1 MEIPRPTAPVAAEGF
16 FPDLAGPRVNGTL
29 NVEPAAVAF
38 AAPGRAA
45 FRLPLD
51 GLEIRVS
58 GIQQE
63 ILLLSHPGQP
73 GVALS
78 APTAALVSHPQLLAH
93 PAVAKQLKSA
103 RGEERRGRMIV
114 PGCIGFVLL
123 LLVALW
129 LIWDPLVAWVTDQIP
144 YSVEETLGEMVFT
157 SIEAQSPTLKD
168 ENLDQRLE
176 ALAAPLAA
184 AARREGRTLDFHLVD
199 DPSLNAFAVPGGNVV
214 IHSGLIAA
222 AQRPEELL
230 GVVAHEIAH
239 VTERHSLR
247 QLVGS
252 AGLWAVFQTLFG
264 DFSGLA
270 GTVAEGGYQLL
281 TLSFSR
287 EQELEADAVGFATL
301 VEAKI
306 DPSGL
311 GDFFD
316 RIEKET
322 AAAGAAGVDSALSFL
337 STHPVTA
344 DRKNLLQQKL
354 KDLPPGSYAPVAI
367 DFAAFQQ
374 EVLAASPDTRA
385 ALEKKKEAAR

>member
-1 MEIPRPTAPVAAEGF
+1 MEIPSSKPPIAADGF
-16 FPDLAGPRVNGTL
+16 FPDLPGQRLNGTL
-29 NVEPAAVAF
+29 SVEPTAVVF

-45 FRLPLD
+45 VRLPLD
-51 GLEIRVS
+51 GLELRVS

-73 GVALS
+73 GVAIS
-78 APTAALVSHPQLLAH
+78 AATAALVSHPQLVAH
-93 PAVAKQLKSA
+93 PAVAKQLGAA
-103 RGEERRGRMIV
+103 RGQERRGRMIL
-114 PGCIGFVLL
+114 PGCIGFALF

-129 LIWDPLVAWVTDQIP
+129 LLWDPLVAWVTDQIP
-144 YSVEETLGEMVFT
+144 YSVEETLGELVFT

-168 ENLDQRLE
+168 DNLDRQLE
-176 ALAAPLAA
+176 ALAAPLVA

-199 DPSLNAFAVPGGNVV
+199 DPSLNAFAVPGGHVV
-214 IHSGLIAA
+214 IHSGLVAA

-247 QLVGS
+247 QMVGS

-270 GTVAEGGYQLL
+270 GTVAEGGYRLL

-311 GDFFD
+311 SDFFD

-322 AAAGAAGVDSALSFL
+322 ADAGAAGVESTLSFL

-344 DRKNLLQQKL
+344 DRKNLLQEKL
-354 KDLPPGSYAPVAI
+354 KALPPGSYAPVAI

-374 EVLAASPDTRA
+374 AVLAASPDTR
-385 ALEKKKEAAR
+385 KAREDKGKAP

>member
-1 MEIPRPTAPVAAEGF
+1 METPRPPAPLEADGF
-16 FPDLAGPRVNGTL
+16 FPDLPGQRLAGTL
-29 NVEPAAVAF
+29 SVEPGAIVFVAA
-38 AAPGRAA
+38 GRGSV
-45 FRLPLD
+45 RLPLD

-78 APTAALVSHPQLLAH
+78 AKTVELVAHPHLLAH
-93 PAVAKQLKSA
+93 PGVAKQLAAA
-103 RGEERRGRMIV
+103 RGEERRGRMIL
-114 PGCIGFVLL
+114 PGCIGFVLF
-123 LLVALW
+123 LLVTLW
-129 LIWDPLVAWVTDQIP
+129 LLWNPLVAWVADRIP
-144 YSVEETLGEMVFT
+144 YSVEETLGELIFT
-157 SIEAQSPTLKD
+157 TIEAQSPTLKD
-168 ENLDQRLE
+168 AELDRKLE

-214 IHSGLIAA
+214 IHSGLVAA

-270 GTVAEGGYQLL
+270 GTVADGGYELL

-301 VEAKI
+301 VEAMI

-322 AAAGAAGVDSALSFL
+322 AAAGAAGIESTLSFL

-344 DRKNLLQQKL
+344 DRKRLLEEKL
-354 KDLPPGSYAPVAI
+354 KALPPGSYAPVAI

-374 EVLAASPDTRA
+374 EVLAASPDTRS
-385 ALEKKKEAAR
+385 ALEAKGKAP